1 MNGSGAV
8 GRRILLVDDDP
19 FIISLYVSKLK
30 RAGLEVEAVPNG
42 EEALRRLEA
51 VRPDLVILDLNM
63 PKLNG
68 IEVLKQI
75 RNTPALESLPVLV
88 LTNVCSDSV
97 MRETWEARPTRYLIK
112 RETPPN
118 VVIDEVLA
126 LLKSAAPAPGIAAA
140 PAASTAARP
149 SAETATETPWR
160 PEIMARAGEVL
171 DARSTEGFRSALT
184 DFRSLV
190 EPFLQRCRQQSA
202 GSFAVLFADTLDAL
216 MTELLG
222 HPENVTPSL
231 LRAFEMGVERL
242 QAMFDPAPF
251 IPGRPLE
258 PAIALVVASDDF
270 LRDSIGR
277 LLERVVLRPI
287 RAGRED
293 IGLHLMR
300 ENTFKLAVVDAA
312 APEEYLEN
320 IHALPTASQCPV
332 ILITAP
338 EDYRPAQKPGLERL
352 AKPISPTDLLI
363 KALLLTERL

>member
-1 MNGSGAV
+1 MNGVGAV

-30 RAGLEVEAVPNG
+30 RAGLEVEAVANG

-51 VRPDLVILDLNM
+51 VRPDMVILDLNM

-75 RNTPALESLPVLV
+75 RSTPALESLPVLV

-126 LLKSAAPAPGIAAA
+126 LLKTVTPATAEKPAAPVATAGR
-140 PAASTAARP
+140 PAAEP
-149 SAETATETPWR
+149 VPETPWQ

-171 DARSTEGFRSALT
+171 DARSTEGFQSALSA
-184 DFRSLV
+184 FRTLA
-190 EPFLQRCRQQSA
+190 EPFLKRCRQQSA
-202 GSFAVLFADTLDAL
+202 GSFAVLFAEALDAL
-216 MTELLG
+216 VAELLG
-222 HPENVTPSL
+222 HPENATPSL
-231 LRAFEMGVERL
+231 LRAFEMSVERL
-242 QAMFDPAPF
+242 HSMFDPAPF

-293 IGLHLMR
+293 VGLHLMR

-320 IHALPTASQCPV
+320 IHALPPAAQCPL

-338 EDYRPAQKPGLERL
+338 EDYRPTQKPGLERL
-352 AKPISPTDLLI
+352 AKPISSTDLMV
-363 KALLLTERL
+363 KALLLSERL